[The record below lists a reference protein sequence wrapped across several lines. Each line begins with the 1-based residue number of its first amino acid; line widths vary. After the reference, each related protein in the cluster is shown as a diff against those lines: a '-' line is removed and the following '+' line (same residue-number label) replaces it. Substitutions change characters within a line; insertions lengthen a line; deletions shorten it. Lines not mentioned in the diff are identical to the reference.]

1 MLLGIDPGINIVGF
15 AFVDGSL
22 ANPTII
28 DYGVITTTKRSDGQ
42 QHLRIAEI
50 IDDLDILIQKYKPT
64 KAIVEDLFF
73 FKNAKT
79 VIDVAQ
85 SRGAIVTHLARNKI
99 KVQNITPLQVKSS
112 VCNYGRANKKQIIE
126 MVKKLYKIDLIKGPD
141 DAADALA
148 IALCGLMDVRFKV

>member
-15 AFVDGSL
+15 AFVDGTL
-22 ANPTII
+22 ANPRIVE
-28 DYGVITTTKRSDGQ
+28 YGVITTTKRVDGQ

-50 IDDLDILIQKYKPT
+50 IDDLDILIQKHKPT
-64 KAIVEDLFF
+64 HAIVEDLFF

-85 SRGAIVTHLARNKI
+85 SRGAIVTHLARNQI
-99 KVQNITPLQVKSS
+99 QVQNITPLQVKSS
-112 VCNYGRANKKQIIE
+112 VCNYGRASKKQIIE
-126 MVKKLYKIDLIKGPD
+126 MVKKLYRIDNIKGPD

-148 IALCGLMDVRFKV
+148 IALCGLMDVKFKI

>member
-1 MLLGIDPGINIVGF
+1 MILGIDPGINIVGF
-15 AFVDGSL
+15 AFVEGSL
-22 ANPTII
+22 AHPVII
-28 DYGVITTTKRSDGQ
+28 EYGVITTTKRGDGQ

-50 IDDLDILIQKYKPT
+50 IDDLDVLISKYRPSR
-64 KAIVEDLFF
+64 AIVEDIFF

-85 SRGAIVTHLARNKI
+85 SRGAIVTHLARNDI

-112 VCNYGRANKKQIIE
+112 ICNYGRADKKQIIE
-126 MVKKLYKIDLIKGPD
+126 MVKKLYKIDAIKGPD

-148 IALCGLMDVRFKV
+148 IAMCGLMDVKFKV

>member
-15 AFVDGSL
+15 AFVKGSL
-22 ANPTII
+22 SNPIII

-64 KAIVEDLFF
+64 RAIVEDLFF

-99 KVQNITPLQVKSS
+99 KVQNITPLQVKNS

-126 MVKKLYKIDLIKGPD
+126 MVKKLYKIDHIKGPD

-148 IALCGLMDVRFKV
+148 IALCGLMDVTFKV